1 MKSYAERPTD
11 VSLSDRRA
19 DHVTSCNYCLGRL
32 LQFLATR
39 PPRASLSFRWCGGD
53 GTGMFAGRVC
63 CCQCMGPETSGSCAG
78 SVGRA
83 SSYFGP
89 FAVWNLPRGPASEQ
103 PSTPSSR
110 RARKPGTCPSSS
122 KPTWCLLHHGCS
134 RTEAAQSCGMRNSN
148 FGRVRST
155 DGGHRVS
162 RPPKRSTRQLHL
174 ATQLR
179 GEDAPYTHPLQ
190 IE

>member
-11 VSLSDRRA
+11 VSLSDRRV

-110 RARKPGTCPSSS
+110 RARKPGTCPSAS

-134 RTEAAQSCGMRNSN
+134 RTEAATIVWHAQ
-148 FGRVRST
+148 
-155 DGGHRVS
+155 
-162 RPPKRSTRQLHL
+162 Q
-174 ATQLR
+174 QLR
-179 GEDAPYTHPLQ
+179 
-190 IE
+190 